1 MSIQGN
7 SVKLFFISKIKEKLM
22 MDDLKIKRAKK
33 NKKFKKFINQF
44 CYLNT
49 NCAGHLAKN
58 ESEITLICV

>member
-7 SVKLFFISKIKEKLM
+7 SGKLFFISKIKEKLM
-22 MDDLKIKRAKK
+22 MDDLK